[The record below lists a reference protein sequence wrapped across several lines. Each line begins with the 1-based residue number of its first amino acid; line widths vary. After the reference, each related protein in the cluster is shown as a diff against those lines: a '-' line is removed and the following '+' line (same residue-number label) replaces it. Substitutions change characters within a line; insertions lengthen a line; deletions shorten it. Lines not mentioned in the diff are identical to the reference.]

1 MSQES
6 RAAGYLGLLPFVASL
21 ALAFSAN
28 VGGVAGWSAAETR
41 AYAEQLGLGWG
52 AIILTF
58 VGAVHWGLAVAG
70 AVVWQPKSVL
80 IAITPSVVALL
91 GLWLGGI
98 QGYSILIAGLG
109 LFWLYEHR
117 YCTEFLP
124 ADYVRLRRVL
134 TLSVCTLLALTA
146 IALDVGSL

>member
-21 ALAFSAN
+21 ALALSAN
-28 VGGVAGWSAAETR
+28 AGGVAGWSAAETR
-41 AYAEQLGLGWG
+41 AYAEQLGLSWG

-58 VGAVHWGLAVAG
+58 VGAVHWGLTVAG
-70 AVVWQPKSVL
+70 ACAWQPKSVL
-80 IAITPSVVALL
+80 TAITPSVVALL

-98 QGYSILIAGLG
+98 QGYSIIIAGLG
-109 LFWLYEHR
+109 FFWLYEHR
-117 YCTEFLP
+117 YCTGFLP
-124 ADYVRLRRVL
+124 ADYVQLRRVL

-146 IALDVGSL
+146 IALDVGSQ